1 MSPAKPA
8 RKESEAR
15 TRKLMEKTKNL
26 REKSKESMRKL
37 NALEKE
43 RIMKVD
49 KQLNDEVS
57 RAFEDM
63 AKILSKY

>member
-1 MSPAKPA
+1 
-8 RKESEAR
+8 
-15 TRKLMEKTKNL
+15 MEKTKNL